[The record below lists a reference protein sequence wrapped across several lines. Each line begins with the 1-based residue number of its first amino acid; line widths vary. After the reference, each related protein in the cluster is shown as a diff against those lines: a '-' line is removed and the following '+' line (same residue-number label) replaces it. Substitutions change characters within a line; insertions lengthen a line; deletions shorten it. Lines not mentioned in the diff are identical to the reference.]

1 MEINPAVTF
10 KHDRTIIHA
19 KRPKVLIVG
28 AGLGGLTLG
37 MILQKTNIPFEIIE
51 RSGIAIN
58 CTVTP
63 AFKQCGIYD
72 ELVSISKALDTLN
85 ISNEDRG
92 IEFVIADNEDPTK
105 RYGSGSRLITRPKLY
120 DLLWRQVPRER
131 IHMSKKVLSTH
142 QGGNGVLVRC
152 ADGSEFEGDILVG
165 ADGAYSAVRQNLYIQ
180 LKKVNRLP
188 ASDALPLPFMNTRPL
203 TPIEF
208 PDLEKVKYQFYN
220 TLSRDTP
227 YAWMTLT
234 TKENTVCFVVIQF
247 MTSETSKDNDAFRN
261 SEWGPEA
268 AQAMCDEVRHFPI
281 ISGGG
286 GVGEGKLTSG
296 NLFDVAPKEYMS
308 KVMLEEKVFKTWYDC
323 RTVLIGDACHKLNP
337 SGGAGATNAIHDA
350 IVLANY
356 IHALPDHPIAD
367 EIEGAFKAYQEE
379 RFEWVQSAFD
389 TSQTFR
395 NMVDKGAKAKITRL
409 VMKNLPGW
417 IFSKFEERMLSNRPQ
432 VYFLPLDQTEL
443 TMKPAY
449 QPSLYAG
456 ERAKKETVASIVVGL
471 LHTGLMEGFIVDD
484 WARVDRWSVPLDL
497 VHS

>member
-10 KHDRTIIHA
+10 KHDRTVMHA

-37 MILQKTNIPFEIIE
+37 MILHKANIPFEIIE
-51 RSGIAIN
+51 RASEVKPLGSGIAIN

-72 ELVSISKALDTLN
+72 ELVSISKALDAIN

-92 IEFVIADNEDPTK
+92 IEFVFADNEDPTK
-105 RYGSGSRLITRPKLY
+105 RYGSGGRLITRPKLY
-120 DLLWRQVPRER
+120 DLLWRQVPRQR

-180 LKKVNRLP
+180 LKKADRLP
-188 ASDALPLPFMNTRPL
+188 VSDALPLPFMNVCLIGQTRPL
-203 TPIEF
+203 TPNEF
-208 PDLEKVKYQFYN
+208 PDLEKDKCQFYN
-220 TLSRDTP
+220 ILSRDTP

-247 MTSETSKDNDAFRN
+247 LTSETSKDNDAFRN

-268 AQAMCDEVRHFPI
+268 AQAMCDDVRHFPI

-286 GVGEGKLTSG
+286 VSDRKLTLG
-296 NLFDVAPKEYMS
+296 DLFDVAPKEYMS

-356 IHALPDHPIAD
+356 IHALPDHPIAE

-379 RFEWVQSAFD
+379 RIEWVQSAFE

-395 NMVDKGAKAKITRL
+395 NMVDKGAKARITRF

-432 VYFLPLDQTEL
+432 IYFLPLDQTEP

-456 ERAKKETVASIVVGL
+456 EKAKKETLAWIEVEVV
-471 LHTGLMEGFIVDD
+471 
-484 WARVDRWSVPLDL
+484 
-497 VHS
+497 